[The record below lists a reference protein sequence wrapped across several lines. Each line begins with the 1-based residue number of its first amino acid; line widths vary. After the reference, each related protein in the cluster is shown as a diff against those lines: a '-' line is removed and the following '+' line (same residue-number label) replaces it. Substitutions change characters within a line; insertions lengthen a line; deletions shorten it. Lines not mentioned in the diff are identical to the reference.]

1 MEKSW
6 GSPNTIMLLTCSGAS
21 SVGQLANRVC
31 VELTQEG
38 FGRMFCLAGMGGH
51 NSGFVQS
58 ARDVPILLA
67 IDGCPTGC
75 TKAVLE
81 HIEVPVKNHIAVT
94 ELGFEKTRDLN
105 VRREDIQK
113 VKEAVREL
121 LTKEHAQ
128 TSGTEPASCCCC
140 QG

>member
-1 MEKSW
+1 MEENQ
-6 GSPNTIMLLTCSGAS
+6 GAQNGIMFLTCSGAS

-58 ARDVPILLA
+58 AKDVPVLVA

-75 TKAVLE
+75 TKTVLE
-81 HIEVPVKNHIAVT
+81 HIEVPVKNHISLT

-105 VRREDIQK
+105 IRREDLQKAKKAVIEMIQK
-113 VKEAVREL
+113 GRSESPELQEA
-121 LTKEHAQ
+121 A
-128 TSGTEPASCCCC
+128 CCC
-140 QG
+140 QQ